1 MKNINNN
8 KYENNKNNDNSLIIA
23 SEKTENIKLEK
34 KKKEIPIIEL
44 LKCPICKKIC
54 LMNINKEKLLFS
66 FECTNKHKNNN
77 NKFKKC
83 RTNAEDSFYSFPSDF
98 SELNLSKEL
107 NIIPKK
113 INNKDNNTSKITN
126 VTLQKLY
133 ITEKDFTCQ
142 IHPNFQFNSYCF
154 ECKKNLCE
162 KCKEDHLNHNQ
173 VKLNSIKP
181 NDKEVSLC
189 KKNIKKNELIL
200 LNLIEYLQNWKKEFD
215 KGLNTLIK
223 IMENIFNLKD
233 FIISNYD
240 QKQNNQNYNY
250 IQNFNNIKALDF
262 VFPNLKDFNN
272 KKDFK
277 QSGYDII
284 DTIYNIQNKIIEN
297 KKKINSL
304 NESQLKK
311 INNNLSRNYENLE
324 QNDIESEDT
333 SHTVKN
339 NNFNTTYMSDCNN
352 NNFFSRDVRKSL
364 GTKGTFHSN
373 KKKILGRNK
382 IEKILEDPN
391 ISRTIEQNNNLEKL
405 TDLED
410 NNNDISE
417 KENFILE
424 NKIILKN
431 VEMKNDNDI
440 NIIKKEE
447 PIEDKFIIEEDKDN
461 NFNDENKEKDIFLNN
476 IDIKIS
482 NTNSNRNN
490 SINSII
496 KEDNN
501 TINDII
507 EENNI
512 IINNNNSIEQISN
525 EKINLYN
532 EEINKNIYTEID
544 LKYEL
549 QNTDIIR
556 SIEFLNQNQI
566 LICTLENIFI
576 YKIDS
581 NYSLVKEYDIKE
593 FNYRI
598 NYATKLLNGN
608 LIICSLNSIDIIK
621 LSENDLGSYDIIQK
635 LEGKNNSENIN
646 KIKEIQEKNY
656 LISCDKN
663 NIILYEKNLETNL
676 YSEKNY
682 IKTNTE
688 VKCLEKIN
696 ENLIITVE
704 PEIQSLIFY
713 EIDSLK
719 KINEINNIQSSF
731 GRYVISYIEKYKCIF
746 ITGRLGI
753 YLISSI
759 NFEEKIFFKIGEW
772 ISSINYD
779 IQSNCLICGTWKKN
793 SSYEEK
799 NYNLIIYEIIQQDNQ
814 NKIDNM
820 KIKEISRKNN
830 AHKNDIV
837 VIQSSKDVG
846 IITGSYDN
854 AVKLWK

>member
-1 MKNINNN
+1 MKNIN
-8 KYENNKNNDNSLIIA
+8 ENKNDNNNTLIE
-23 SEKTENIKLEK
+23 SEKTEKIQIEK
-34 KKKEIPIIEL
+34 KKNEIPILEL

-83 RTNAEDSFYSFPSDF
+83 RTNANESFYSFPSDL
-98 SELNLSKEL
+98 SELNLSKEF

-133 ITEKDFTCQ
+133 ITEKDFLCKL
-142 IHPNFQFNSYCF
+142 HPNMQFNSYCF
-154 ECKKNLCE
+154 EFKKNLCD
-162 KCKEDHLNHNQ
+162 KCKEEHLNHNQ

-181 NDKEVSLC
+181 NDKEVKLC

-417 KENFILE
+417 KENFSLE

-447 PIEDKFIIEEDKDN
+447 QVEDKFIIEEDKDN

-621 LSENDLGSYDIIQK
+621 LSENDLGSYDMIQK
-635 LEGKNNSENIN
+635 LEGKNNSENIV
-646 KIKEIQEKNY
+646 KI
-656 LISCDKN
+656 
-663 NIILYEKNLETNL
+663 
-676 YSEKNY
+676 
-682 IKTNTE
+682 
-688 VKCLEKIN
+688 
-696 ENLIITVE
+696 
-704 PEIQSLIFY
+704 
-713 EIDSLK
+713 
-719 KINEINNIQSSF
+719 
-731 GRYVISYIEKYKCIF
+731 
-746 ITGRLGI
+746 
-753 YLISSI
+753 
-759 NFEEKIFFKIGEW
+759 
-772 ISSINYD
+772 
-779 IQSNCLICGTWKKN
+779 
-793 SSYEEK
+793 
-799 NYNLIIYEIIQQDNQ
+799 
-814 NKIDNM
+814 
-820 KIKEISRKNN
+820 
-830 AHKNDIV
+830 
-837 VIQSSKDVG
+837 
-846 IITGSYDN
+846 
-854 AVKLWK
+854 

>member
-1 MKNINNN
+1 M
-8 KYENNKNNDNSLIIA
+8 
-23 SEKTENIKLEK
+23 IK
-34 KKKEIPIIEL
+34 
-44 LKCPICKKIC
+44 
-54 LMNINKEKLLFS
+54 KLCYL
-66 FECTNKHKNNN
+66 
-77 NKFKKC
+77 
-83 RTNAEDSFYSFPSDF
+83 
-98 SELNLSKEL
+98 
-107 NIIPKK
+107 
-113 INNKDNNTSKITN
+113 
-126 VTLQKLY
+126 
-133 ITEKDFTCQ
+133 
-142 IHPNFQFNSYCF
+142 
-154 ECKKNLCE
+154 
-162 KCKEDHLNHNQ
+162 
-173 VKLNSIKP
+173 
-181 NDKEVSLC
+181 

-262 VFPNLKDFNN
+262 VFPNLKDFNT

-646 KIKEIQEKNY
+646 KIKEIKEKNY

-663 NIILYEKNLETNL
+663 NIILYEKNPETNL
-676 YSEKNY
+676 YYEKNY
-682 IKTNTE
+682 LKTNTE